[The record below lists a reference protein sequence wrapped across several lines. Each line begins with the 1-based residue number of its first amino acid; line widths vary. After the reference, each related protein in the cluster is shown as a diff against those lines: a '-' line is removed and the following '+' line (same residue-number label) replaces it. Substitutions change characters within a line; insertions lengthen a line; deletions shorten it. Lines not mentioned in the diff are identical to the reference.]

1 MKLDVDCVGC
11 LDDGI
16 CRDDCPIADI
26 DCVTPPG
33 ADPVQ
38 PDDVEINN
46 DDVDEKL
53 GSDGIKPVRTGPL
66 LWVGCNVSNVN
77 AVKCNGMISILLLGF
92 LIILR
97 RYMQTTIRT

>member
-26 DCVTPPG
+26 DCVAPLG

-38 PDDVEINN
+38 PDDVKIND

-53 GSDGIKPVRTGPL
+53 GSDGIKPTRNGSL
-66 LWVGCNVSNVN
+66 LWVGCNVSSVN
-77 AVKCNGMISILLLGF
+77 AVKHNGLILILLLGF
-92 LIILR
+92 LIVLR
-97 RYMQTTIRT
+97 RYVQTTIRT